1 MRLPVKKKRPFGL
14 LAIVFYK
21 AFVASLLMVTALSLV
36 LALRNYEGLQNFA
49 ESYQIEGKS
58 ALINWGL
65 ERLTNMSPRALK
77 LGGLGVGV
85 YAAVTA
91 VEAVGL
97 WFEQRWAHILVI
109 GLVGISIP
117 PEIYELFKGFSL
129 LKFVVFVINVAAFT
143 YLWRNFPKHP
153 HPAGVDHSPQSDL

>member
-1 MRLPVKKKRPFGL
+1 VKKKRPLGL

-21 AFVASLLMVTALSLV
+21 AFVASLLAVTAISLV
-36 LALRNYEGLQNFA
+36 LALKNYEGLQDFA

-58 ALINWGL
+58 VLINWLL
-65 ERLTNMSPRALK
+65 ERVTNMSPKTLK
-77 LGGLGVGV
+77 LGGVGIGA
-85 YAAVTA
+85 YAVVTA
-91 VEAVGL
+91 VEAGGL
-97 WFEQRWAHILVI
+97 WHEQRWAHVLVL

-143 YLWRNFPKHP
+143 YLWRNFPQHP
-153 HPAGVDHSPQSDL
+153 EPAGADHQPKLD

>member
-1 MRLPVKKKRPFGL
+1 VKKKRPFGL

-21 AFVASLLMVTALSLV
+21 AFVAALLAVTAISLV
-36 LALRNYEGLQNFA
+36 LALKNYAGLQDFA
-49 ESYQIEGKS
+49 EYYQIEGKS
-58 ALINWGL
+58 AVINWIL
-65 ERLTNMSPRALK
+65 ERLTNLSPRALK
-77 LGGLGVGV
+77 LGGLGVGA

-97 WFEQRWAHILVI
+97 WYEQRWAHVLVL

-129 LKFVVFVINVAAFT
+129 LKCVVFVINVAVFT
-143 YLWRNFPKHP
+143 YLWLHFPRHP
-153 HPAGVDHSPQSDL
+153 ESAGAVHQPKSNE

>member
-1 MRLPVKKKRPFGL
+1 VKKKRPFGL

-21 AFVASLLMVTALSLV
+21 AFVATLLTVTAVSLV
-36 LALRNYEGLQNFA
+36 LALKNYEGLQDFA
-49 ESYQIEGKS
+49 ESYQLEGKS
-58 ALINWGL
+58 ALLNWML
-65 ERLTNMSPRALK
+65 ERLTNMSPRALR

-91 VEAVGL
+91 LEAVGL
-97 WFEQRWAHILVI
+97 WYEQRWAHILVL

-117 PEIYELFKGFSL
+117 PEIYELSKGFSL
-129 LKFVVFVINVAAFT
+129 LKFVVFVINGAAFT

-153 HPAGVDHSPQSDL
+153 EPVGADHQPKLD